1 MRAGS
6 SASRT
11 WRAAPFPD
19 PPRTIPHARLLN
31 ISCRTVHLAGFSL
44 LLGGHAW
51 GVEADRLLPALW
63 VTIVGGLALMVL
75 ESHASARWLF
85 EGRGLMVLFKLG
97 LLLVVPF
104 AWEHRLL
111 ILLAVVAIAS
121 VGSHMPARFRHAS
134 LLLIWSTT
142 KDRLG
147 NATARAAG
155 CGQLPPMGLFDKGER
170 P

>member
-11 WRAAPFPD
+11 WRAALFPD
-19 PPRTIPHARLLN
+19 PPRTIPHARLFN

-63 VTIVGGLALMVL
+63 VTIVSGLALVAL

-85 EGRGLMVLFKLG
+85 EGRGLMVVLKLG

-104 AWEHRLL
+104 AWENRLP

-134 LLLIWSTT
+134 LLSIWSTA

-147 NATARAAG
+147 NATAHAAG
-155 CGQLPPMGLFDKGER
+155 CGQLPSTGLFDKGER

>member
-6 SASRT
+6 SRSRA
-11 WRAAPFPD
+11 WLAALFPD

-51 GVEADRLLPALW
+51 GVEAHRLLPALW
-63 VTIVGGLALMVL
+63 VTILSGVTLMAL

-85 EGRGLMVLFKLG
+85 EGRGLMVVLKLG

-104 AWEHRLL
+104 AWEHRLPL
-111 ILLAVVAIAS
+111 LLAVVVIAS

-134 LLLIWSTT
+134 LLSIWPTA

-147 NATARAAG
+147 NATAHAAAAAK
-155 CGQLPPMGLFDKGER
+155 LPSTGLFDIGER